1 MKASMLYYVKEDING
16 TSLFFPSL
24 FNTKVERWPAED
36 ESMLVRSRQPTR
48 TVRFDTAQHA
58 VQIKHWRHCKITKP
72 KCHCHHKKN
81 QWQGHVA
88 KSPRKPESNSYQGAP
103 NPSNLDDEKDLE
115 EEVEK
120 EERVFIMLKTIM
132 MMSTISMQ

>member
-1 MKASMLYYVKEDING
+1 MLCKLDIGG
-16 TSLFFPSL
+16 TAKSQNQS
-24 FNTKVERWPAED
+24 AIAI
-36 ESMLVRSRQPTR
+36 TR
-48 TVRFDTAQHA
+48 
-58 VQIKHWRHCKITKP
+58 
-72 KCHCHHKKN
+72 KKN
-81 QWQGHVA
+81 QWQRHVA

-103 NPSNLDDEKDLE
+103 NPSNLDDEEDLE